1 MAAARQPTTHA
12 RGVGAVKLQLLGN
25 FAVLVAGSAVA
36 VPPAGQRVLARLAL
50 GGGTATRSA
59 VAGTLWPDHTQARAQ
74 ANLRGAVWRMPPAV
88 RRRLVLG
95 PSTVGLGDGW
105 DVDVA
110 TAERLARQLPAQEN
124 SVERLARGLPAPDP
138 ETSAERFRHD
148 LLPDWDEPWLLV
160 ERERYRQLRLHALED
175 LAEAELA
182 WGCPLGAIDRALLA
196 VTAEPLRESAQALL
210 LRGHLAAGNRAAA
223 RAGYDAFQALLAA
236 ELGVAP
242 SAELSALVAGLGR
255 GR

>member
-1 MAAARQPTTHA
+1 MAAARQPTTDA
-12 RGVGAVKLQLLGN
+12 RDIAAVKLQLLGN

-74 ANLRGAVWRMPPAV
+74 ANLRGAVWRMPAAV

-95 PSTVGLGDGW
+95 PSTVALGDGW

-110 TAERLARQLPAQEN
+110 DA
-124 SVERLARGLPAPDP
+124 ERLARGLPAPEQ
-138 ETSAERFRHD
+138 ETCAERFRHD

-182 WGCPLGAIDRALLA
+182 SDCPLGAVDRALLA

-223 RAGYDAFQALLAA
+223 RAGYDAFRALLAA

-242 SAELSALVAGLGR
+242 SAELSALVAGLGP

>member
-1 MAAARQPTTHA
+1 MAAARQPTTDA
-12 RGVGAVKLQLLGN
+12 RDIGAVKLQLLGN

-74 ANLRGAVWRMPPAV
+74 ANLRGAVWRMPAAV

-95 PSTVGLGDGW
+95 PSTVALGDGW

-110 TAERLARQLPAQEN
+110 DA
-124 SVERLARGLPAPDP
+124 ERLARGLPAPEP

-223 RAGYDAFQALLAA
+223 RAGYDAFRALLAE

-242 SAELSALVAGLGR
+242 SAELSALVAALGP

>member
-1 MAAARQPTTHA
+1 
-12 RGVGAVKLQLLGN
+12 
-25 FAVLVAGSAVA
+25 
-36 VPPAGQRVLARLAL
+36 
-50 GGGTATRSA
+50 

-74 ANLRGAVWRMPPAV
+74 ANLRGAVWRTPPAV

-110 TAERLARQLPAQEN
+110 TAERLARRLPAQEN
-124 SVERLARGLPAPDP
+124 SVERLARRLPAQENSVERLARELPAPDP

-182 WGCPLGAIDRALLA
+182 SGCPLGAVDRALLA
-196 VTAEPLRESAQALL
+196 VAAEPLRESAQALL

-223 RAGYDAFQALLAA
+223 RAGYDAFRALLAE

-242 SAELSALVAGLGR
+242 SAELSALVAGLGP

>member
-1 MAAARQPTTHA
+1 MAAARQPTTDA
-12 RGVGAVKLQLLGN
+12 RDIGAVKLQLLGN

-74 ANLRGAVWRMPPAV
+74 ANLRGAVWRMPAAV

-95 PSTVGLGDGW
+95 PSTVALGDGW

-110 TAERLARQLPAQEN
+110 DA
-124 SVERLARGLPAPDP
+124 ERLARGLPAPEP

-182 WGCPLGAIDRALLA
+182 SGCPLGAVDRALLA

-223 RAGYDAFQALLAA
+223 RAGYDAFRALLAA

-242 SAELSALVAGLGR
+242 SAELSALVAGLGP

>member
-1 MAAARQPTTHA
+1 
-12 RGVGAVKLQLLGN
+12 VKLQLLGN

-74 ANLRGAVWRMPPAV
+74 ANLRGAVWRMPAAV

-95 PSTVGLGDGW
+95 PSTVALGDGW

-110 TAERLARQLPAQEN
+110 DA
-124 SVERLARGLPAPDP
+124 ERLARGLPAPEQ
-138 ETSAERFRHD
+138 ETCAERFRHD

-182 WGCPLGAIDRALLA
+182 SGCPLGAVDRALLA

-223 RAGYDAFQALLAA
+223 RAGYDAFRALLAA

-242 SAELSALVAGLGR
+242 SAELSALVAGLGP

>member
-1 MAAARQPTTHA
+1 MAAARQPTTDA
-12 RGVGAVKLQLLGN
+12 RDIGAVKLQLLGN

-59 VAGTLWPDHTQARAQ
+59 VAGTLWPDNTQARAQ
-74 ANLRGAVWRMPPAV
+74 ANLRGAVWRMPAAV

-95 PSTVGLGDGW
+95 PSTVALGDGW

-110 TAERLARQLPAQEN
+110 DA
-124 SVERLARGLPAPDP
+124 ERLARGLPAPEP

-182 WGCPLGAIDRALLA
+182 SGCPLGAVDRALLA

-223 RAGYDAFQALLAA
+223 RAGYDAFRALLAA

-242 SAELSALVAGLGR
+242 SAELSALVAGLGP

>member
-110 TAERLARQLPAQEN
+110 AAERLAR
-124 SVERLARGLPAPDP
+124 VLPAPDP
-138 ETSAERFRHD
+138 DPETSGERFRHD

-182 WGCPLGAIDRALLA
+182 SGCPLGAVDRALLA
-196 VTAEPLRESAQALL
+196 VAAEPLRESAQALL
-210 LRGHLAAGNRAAA
+210 LRAHLAAGNRAAA
-223 RAGYDAFQALLAA
+223 RAGYDAFRALLAE

-242 SAELSALVAGLGR
+242 SAKLSALVAGLGP

>member
-1 MAAARQPTTHA
+1 MAAARQPTYS
-12 RGVGAVKLQLLGN
+12 RGAGAVKLQLLGN

-59 VAGTLWPDHTQARAQ
+59 VAGTLWPDHPQTRAQ

-88 RRRLVLG
+88 RQRLTLG
-95 PSTVGLGDGW
+95 PSTVGFSDCW
-105 DVDVA
+105 EVDV
-110 TAERLARQLPAQEN
+110 TDAERRARRIPE
-124 SVERLARGLPAPDP
+124 P
-138 ETSAERFRHD
+138 ETDAERFRHD
-148 LLPDWDEPWLLV
+148 LLPEWDEPWLLV

-182 WGCPLGAIDRALLA
+182 SGCPLAAVDRALLA
-196 VTAEPLRESAQALL
+196 VAAEPLRESAQALL
-210 LRGHLAAGNRAAA
+210 LRAHLAAGNRAAA
-223 RAGYDAFQALLAA
+223 RMGYDAFEELLAA

-242 SAELSALVAGLGR
+242 SPELSALVAGLGR

>member
-12 RGVGAVKLQLLGN
+12 RGAGAVKLQLLGN

-74 ANLRGAVWRMPPAV
+74 ANLRGAVWRMPAAV

-95 PSTVGLGDGW
+95 PSTVALGDGW

-110 TAERLARQLPAQEN
+110 DA
-124 SVERLARGLPAPDP
+124 ERLARGLPAPEP

-182 WGCPLGAIDRALLA
+182 SGCPLGAVDRALLA

-223 RAGYDAFQALLAA
+223 RAGYDAFRALLAA

-242 SAELSALVAGLGR
+242 SAELSALVAGLGP

>member
-1 MAAARQPTTHA
+1 MAAARQPTTDA
-12 RGVGAVKLQLLGN
+12 RDIAAVKLQLLGN

-74 ANLRGAVWRMPPAV
+74 ANLRGAVWRMPAAV

-95 PSTVGLGDGW
+95 PSTVALGDGW

-110 TAERLARQLPAQEN
+110 DA
-124 SVERLARGLPAPDP
+124 ERLARGLPAPEP

-148 LLPDWDEPWLLV
+148 LLA
-160 ERERYRQLRLHALED
+160 RL
-175 LAEAELA
+175 
-182 WGCPLGAIDRALLA
+182 GRA
-196 VTAEPLRESAQALL
+196 
-210 LRGHLAAGNRAAA
+210 LAAGRARALPPATAA
-223 RAGYDAFQALLAA
+223 RAG
-236 ELGVAP
+236 GP
-242 SAELSALVAGLGR
+242 GRGRAGLGLPAGR
-255 GR
+255 GRPRAAGRDGRAAAGERPGPAAAGAPGRRQPRRGAGGLRRLPGAAGRRTGRGAERRAQRAGGGPRPRAVTRGRRARARLGA

>member
-1 MAAARQPTTHA
+1 MAAARQPTTDA
-12 RGVGAVKLQLLGN
+12 RDIGAVKLQLLGN

-59 VAGTLWPDHTQARAQ
+59 VAGTLWPDHTQPRAQ
-74 ANLRGAVWRMPPAV
+74 ANLRGAVWRMPAAV

-95 PSTVGLGDGW
+95 PSTVALGDGW

-110 TAERLARQLPAQEN
+110 DA
-124 SVERLARGLPAPDP
+124 ERLARGLPAPEP

-175 LAEAELA
+175 LAGAELA
-182 WGCPLGAIDRALLA
+182 SGCPLGAVDLALLA

-223 RAGYDAFQALLAA
+223 RAGYDAFRALLAA

-242 SAELSALVAGLGR
+242 SAELSALVAGLGP

>member
-1 MAAARQPTTHA
+1 MAAARQPTTDA
-12 RGVGAVKLQLLGN
+12 RSNGVAKLQLLGN

-74 ANLRGAVWRMPPAV
+74 ANLRGAVWRLPPEV
-88 RRRLVLG
+88 RRQLTLG
-95 PSTVGLGDGW
+95 PSSVGLGDGW
-105 DVDVA
+105 EVDV
-110 TAERLARQLPAQEN
+110 TMAEQLARRLPE
-124 SVERLARGLPAPDP
+124 PA
-138 ETSAERFRHD
+138 TGAERFRHD

-182 WGCPLGAIDRALLA
+182 SDRPLGAVDNALLA
-196 VTAEPLRESAQALL
+196 VAAEPLRESAQALL
-210 LRGHLAAGNRAAA
+210 VRAHLAAGNRAAA
-223 RAGYDAFQALLAA
+223 RAGYDAFRELLAA

-242 SAELSALVAGLGR
+242 SAALSALVAGLGP

>member
-1 MAAARQPTTHA
+1 MAAARQPTTYA
-12 RGVGAVKLQLLGN
+12 RGIGVAKLQLLGN

-74 ANLRGAVWRMPPAV
+74 ANLRGAVWRMPPDV
-88 RRRLVLG
+88 RQRLLLG

-105 DVDVA
+105 EVDV
-110 TAERLARQLPAQEN
+110 TDAERQAR
-124 SVERLARGLPAPDP
+124 RIP
-138 ETSAERFRHD
+138 ELETDSERFRHD
-148 LLPDWDEPWLLV
+148 LLPEWDEPWLLV

-182 WGCPLGAIDRALLA
+182 SGCPLGAVDNALLA
-196 VTAEPLRESAQALL
+196 VAAEPLRESAQALL
-210 LRGHLAAGNRAAA
+210 LRAHLAAGNRAAA
-223 RAGYDAFQALLAA
+223 RAGYDAFRALLAD

-242 SAELSALVAGLGR
+242 SAEVSALVAGLGPER
-255 GR
+255 

>member
-1 MAAARQPTTHA
+1 MAAARQPTTDA
-12 RGVGAVKLQLLGN
+12 RDIGAVKLQLLGN

-74 ANLRGAVWRMPPAV
+74 ANLRGAVWRMPQAV
-88 RRRLVLG
+88 RRRLMLG
-95 PSTVGLGDGW
+95 PSTVALGDGW

-110 TAERLARQLPAQEN
+110 DA
-124 SVERLARGLPAPDP
+124 ERLARGLPAPEQ
-138 ETSAERFRHD
+138 ETCAERFRHD

-182 WGCPLGAIDRALLA
+182 SGCPLGAVDRALLA

-223 RAGYDAFQALLAA
+223 RAGYDAFRALLAA

-242 SAELSALVAGLGR
+242 SAELSALVAGLGP

>member
-1 MAAARQPTTHA
+1 MAAARQPTTDA
-12 RGVGAVKLQLLGN
+12 RDIDAVKLQLLGN

-74 ANLRGAVWRMPPAV
+74 ANLRGAVWRMPAAV

-95 PSTVGLGDGW
+95 PSTVALGDGW

-110 TAERLARQLPAQEN
+110 DA
-124 SVERLARGLPAPDP
+124 ERLARGLPAPEP

-182 WGCPLGAIDRALLA
+182 SGCPLGAVDRALLA

-223 RAGYDAFQALLAA
+223 RAGYDAFRALLAA

-242 SAELSALVAGLGR
+242 SAELSALVAGLGP

>member
-1 MAAARQPTTHA
+1 MAAARQPTTDA
-12 RGVGAVKLQLLGN
+12 RDIGAVKLQLLGN

-74 ANLRGAVWRMPPAV
+74 ANLRGAVWRMPAAV

-95 PSTVGLGDGW
+95 PSTVALGDGW

-110 TAERLARQLPAQEN
+110 DA
-124 SVERLARGLPAPDP
+124 ERLARGLPAPEQ
-138 ETSAERFRHD
+138 ETCAERFRHD

-182 WGCPLGAIDRALLA
+182 SGCPLGAVDRALLA

-242 SAELSALVAGLGR
+242 SAELSALVAGLGP